1 MEELIVALIV
11 LCLVSL
17 AVYFFIIYVVPWLLL
32 VMGTV
37 GLPAWL
43 LVRLLIT
50 QRLQLTRRSAFV
62 LFFVNGLVACLI
74 ANAIVEAL
82 DVFVG
87 FAVLVGASLFFL
99 GGLLVVV
106 VWAAVRWHSVRAQA
120 VVLIRAEE
128 VAREELKRLRAR
140 KAYLEAEIAQ
150 LRASCEQREAVRVSL
165 EERLELVCAQEPRVL
180 GAVRS
185 RWCTRVRS
193 AGTDELRQLIEEYE
207 GKEQS
212 PATDVALGLMRLEVI
227 LREQGTAERLLRELE
242 GQYGEA
248 SSQLEAAAAK
258 AERATKARQ
267 RADEASGRFLQG
279 PILL

>member
-1 MEELIVALIV
+1 MEQLISWLI
-11 LCLVSL
+11 LIFLVSL

-32 VMGTV
+32 AMGTV

-43 LVRLLIT
+43 LVRLLVT
-50 QRLQLTRRSAFV
+50 QRLQLTRRSASV
-62 LFFVNGLVACLI
+62 LFFVNGLAACLV
-74 ANAIVEAL
+74 ANAVVEAL

-106 VWAAVRWHSVRAQA
+106 VWAAVRWYSVRARA

-128 VAREELKRLRAR
+128 VAREELKRLGVR
-140 KAYLEAEIAQ
+140 KAYLEAEIAK
-150 LRASCEQREAVRVSL
+150 LRASYEQSEAARVSL

-185 RWCTRVRS
+185 RWYARVRS
-193 AGTDELRQLIEEYE
+193 AGADGLRQLIEEYE
-207 GKEQS
+207 RKEAS
-212 PATDVALGLMRLEVI
+212 PATDVALGLMKLEVI
-227 LREQGTAERLLRELE
+227 LREQSTVDRLLRELE
-242 GQYGEA
+242 GQYGQA

-258 AERATKARQ
+258 AERAYKARQ
-267 RADEASGRFLQG
+267 RADEASRRFLQG